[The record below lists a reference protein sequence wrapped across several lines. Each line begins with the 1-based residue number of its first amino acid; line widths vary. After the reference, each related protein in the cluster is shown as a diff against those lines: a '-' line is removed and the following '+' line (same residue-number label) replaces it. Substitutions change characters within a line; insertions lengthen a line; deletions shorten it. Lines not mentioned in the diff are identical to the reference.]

1 MIVLLCRPTKTV
13 VTIMNRILYS
23 LVALAALTSCAS
35 SYDIKGTSNVST
47 LDGRMLYLKAV
58 KGNELKNI
66 DSCDVVHGQFAF
78 NGNIDSVRMASIYMD
93 NECIMPIVLEGGSIA
108 IRLDN
113 TQQTISGTP
122 LNDKLFKFLKEY
134 EQLESQNAELV
145 HKHDQAIM
153 DGKDMAAVNQSL
165 TEEAADINQKL
176 DKLFTT
182 FVTENFDNVLGPG
195 IFMMFTANYEWPV
208 LTPWIEDIMSK
219 ATDKFKNDPYVKE
232 YMEAAKHNQELSNG
246 MAQPATMQQPQPALQ
261 QPAPAEPPTPNEMA
275 KPAEEQ

>member
-1 MIVLLCRPTKTV
+1 MAIV
-13 VTIMNRILYS
+13 
-23 LVALAALTSCAS
+23 ALTSCAS
-35 SYDIKGTSNVST
+35 SYDIHGTSNVST

-93 NECIMPIVLEGGSIA
+93 SECIMPIVLEGGSIT

-113 TQQTISGTP
+113 TQQVISGTP
-122 LNDKLFKFLKEY
+122 LNDKLFNFLKEY
-134 EQLESQNAELV
+134 DQLENQNAELV

-165 TEEAADINQKL
+165 TEEAAAISQKM
-176 DKLFTT
+176 DNLFTT

-195 IFMMFTANYEWPV
+195 VFMMFTANYRYPV

-232 YMEAAKHNQELSNG
+232 YMEAAQHNQDISNG
-246 MAQPATMQQPQPALQ
+246 MAQPAMTQQTPPAAQ
-261 QPAPAEPPTPNEMA
+261 QPAAPAPPTPNELA
-275 KPAEEQ
+275 QPAGEQQ